1 MRTLA
6 FAALAALPFLTSCA
20 PVADGGM
27 AGDPPPRARQC
38 FGVRQVDNFEQG
50 RPDQVFLRVG
60 RNDVYELNAA
70 GGCPDMDF
78 ANSRETLKQMGITLG
93 AEVDDLFV
101 KAQLPDGW
109 TKRATD
115 HAMWSDLLDE
125 QGRRRAAIFYKAAFY
140 DRSAHMSLCLR
151 YRQDCYEPCD
161 DGYSTVVKDGKTTL
175 HVIGVR
181 EKGDY
186 RLGEEHNKQALA
198 WLDSHYP
205 DWKDPLAYWG

>member
-70 GGCPDMDF
+70 GGCPDLERT
-78 ANSRETLKQMGITLG
+78 APRL
-93 AEVDDLFV
+93 
-101 KAQLPDGW
+101 LPDVGVGVIG
-109 TKRATD
+109 T
-115 HAMWSDLLDE
+115 
-125 QGRRRAAIFYKAAFY
+125 GRRL
-140 DRSAHMSLCLR
+140 HMR
-151 YRQDCYEPCD
+151 R
-161 DGYSTVVKDGKTTL
+161 
-175 HVIGVR
+175 
-181 EKGDY
+181 
-186 RLGEEHNKQALA
+186 
-198 WLDSHYP
+198 
-205 DWKDPLAYWG
+205 